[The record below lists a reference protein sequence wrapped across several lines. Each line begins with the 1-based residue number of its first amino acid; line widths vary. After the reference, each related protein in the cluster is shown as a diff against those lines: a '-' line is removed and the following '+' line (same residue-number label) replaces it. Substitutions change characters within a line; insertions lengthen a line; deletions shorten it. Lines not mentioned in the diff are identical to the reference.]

1 MRLTTR
7 GRYAVTAMLDLALSG
22 RNGPVTVA
30 HISARQKISP
40 QYFEQLFARLRNH
53 RLVESV
59 RGPGG
64 GFCLSRLPDDI
75 SVAEIIR
82 AVDEPIDATRCH
94 GNLNCHDGK
103 RCMTHELWDDL
114 NGVISGYLASVSLAR
129 LIARQASRNADVQP
143 LKLAQRQAYGSTAF
157 MKDSKRS

>member
-30 HISARQKISP
+30 HTSARQKISP
-40 QYFEQLFARLRNH
+40 AYLEQLFALLRNH

-82 AVDEPIDATRCH
+82 AVDEPIDATRQAQ
-94 GNLNCHDGK
+94 LPRRQAMHDSRAMG
-103 RCMTHELWDDL
+103 RL
-114 NGVISGYLASVSLAR
+114 NGVISGYLALVTLAQ
-129 LIARQASRNADVQP
+129 LLARQASRNADVQP
-143 LKLAQRQAYGSTAF
+143 LKLVQPRPY
-157 MKDSKRS
+157 

>member
-1 MRLTTR
+1 
-7 GRYAVTAMLDLALSG
+7 MLDLALCG

-30 HISARQKISP
+30 RISARQKISP
-40 QYFEQLFARLRNH
+40 QYLEQLFARLRNH

-94 GNLNCHDGK
+94 GKLNCHDGK

-114 NGVISGYLASVSLAR
+114 NGVISGYLASVSLAQ
-129 LIARQASRNADVQP
+129 LIARHAPRNADMKP
-143 LKLAQRQAYGSTAF
+143 LQLVQRQSNSSTAF
-157 MKDSKRS
+157 AKDSKRS

>member
-30 HISARQKISP
+30 HIGARQKISP
-40 QYFEQLFARLRNH
+40 AYLEQLFARLRNH

-94 GNLNCHDGK
+94 GKLNCHSE
-103 RCMTHELWDDL
+103 R
-114 NGVISGYLASVSLAR
+114 ARVSLVQELLGVCPRRMESILALECLFGVAVGRESAAR
-129 LIARQASRNADVQP
+129 RDSRTEALYDR
-143 LKLAQRQAYGSTAF
+143 L
-157 MKDSKRS
+157 

>member
-1 MRLTTR
+1 
-7 GRYAVTAMLDLALSG
+7 MLDLALCG

-40 QYFEQLFARLRNH
+40 QYLEQLFARLRNH

-64 GFCLSRLPDDI
+64 GFCLSRAADDI

-82 AVDEPIDATRCH
+82 AVNEPIDATRCH
-94 GNLNCHDGK
+94 GKLNCRDGK

-114 NGVISGYLASVSLAR
+114 NGVISGYLASVNLAQ
-129 LIARQASRNADVQP
+129 LIARQAPRHAAVQP
-143 LKLAQRQAYGSTAF
+143 LKRAQRPSADSTAF
-157 MKDSKRS
+157 TEDSKQS